1 MHNFKELIV
10 WQKARFLVK
19 DIYNLVSNFPIDEKF
34 GLTSQIKRAVISISS
49 NIAEGAGRDSDKDFI
64 RFLDMAN
71 GSAFELETQLY
82 LAFDLNFINKTD
94 LENILGQ
101 VIEIE
106 KLIYGFRNK
115 LKQC

>member
-1 MHNFKELIV
+1 MHNFRDLIV

-71 GSAFELETQLY
+71 GSTFELETQLY

-94 LENILGQ
+94 LEIILGQ

-115 LKQC
+115 LKQS